1 MEALRPSRLGRVAGN
16 TVAALTAVYAVVL
29 AIGLLTLPSPAHPI
43 QDPWFTLMEVLI
55 LGIAPSAVVLAVGL
69 HAALPQA
76 GKPCAVLAVV
86 FMSMC
91 AVATSAVHFSI
102 LTLARTEPFASAVW
116 APLVFEFRW
125 PSVAYALDVLA
136 WDVFFAGGCMF
147 TAMALRYVA
156 GATLVRALMAAAAA
170 LSFIGVF
177 GVFLA
182 NMAVRNIG
190 IVGYVIVYPVAA
202 ALLSRSLRPRGRAEG
217 TA

>member
-1 MEALRPSRLGRVAGN
+1 MEALGPSRLGHVAGN
-16 TVAALTAVYAVVL
+16 TVAALTAAYAVVL
-29 AIGLLTLPSPAHPI
+29 AIGLLTLPSPEHPI
-43 QDPWFTLMEVLI
+43 RDPWFTLMEVLI
-55 LGIAPSAVVLAVGL
+55 LAIAPAAVALSVGL
-69 HAALPQA
+69 HAALPQVA
-76 GKPCAVLAVV
+76 KPSAALAVI

-91 AVATSAVHFSI
+91 AVTTSVVHFSM
-102 LTLARTEPFASAVW
+102 LALARIEPFASASW
-116 APLVFEFRW
+116 APLVFGFRW

-147 TAMALRYVA
+147 TAMALRNVA
-156 GATLVRALMAAAAA
+156 GATLVRVLMVAAAA

-202 ALLSRSLRPRGRAEG
+202 ALLSRGLRPLGRAEG
-217 TA
+217 AA